1 MYLYSATK
9 STSWHYTN
17 TFIIIV
23 IIFTPVLNSQG
34 MKKIRCAIQ
43 KSGIH
48 KKTSSTAASEAL
60 RPGSVLRRKGKSE
73 SPGEEECLQS
83 KLRHSDR
90 VAVNDSFR

>member
-48 KKTSSTAASEAL
+48 KKRHPQQL
-60 RPGSVLRRKGKSE
+60 QRRWGK
-73 SPGEEECLQS
+73 
-83 KLRHSDR
+83 
-90 VAVNDSFR
+90 AVCY